1 VEFAAIQGLN
11 VKVDRRNVAFEAEL
25 AENDAKIDA
34 QQREIDE
41 LRSELNAVK
50 RAVER
55 LGKLCRTSQMD
66 RHAA

>member
-1 VEFAAIQGLN
+1 
-11 VKVDRRNVAFEAEL
+11 L

-55 LGKLCRTSQMD
+55 LVGGDARVV
-66 RHAA
+66 AN